1 MALAAK
7 PFLLH
12 PNDDMPDIPVSRST
26 RIDSGSAALLH
37 DEQAPMA
44 VPSPARAARLGPSQL
59 AVRTSTSDVPGLR
72 REWLDLNVAVEP
84 EPEPEPQAAPEVLVE
99 RSLAQDRTA
108 FFTEVSHHCNL
119 TGRTQVEL
127 SAQPALVLNHR
138 MDPDARLD
146 AVFPLRD
153 PARPLTHVHARY
165 ANADG
170 SLSERVGC
178 TEVALD
184 TGIYSYLRTLASQ
197 RDGRLPTLG
206 PAQWTAL
213 VRSLERDMMSEIQ
226 RLIAG
231 TPAQPPRCVPRRL
244 SEQDLPESERAALTG
259 HYGLFVN
266 AALEGVQ
273 RPLLSNGN
281 VLGVYMGALLE
292 TDEDLEQYR
301 QEHPSSVQYEMDID
315 QSRPE
320 PAVVAAL
327 GAANSTAF
335 ANTALRFD
343 GDRPCYD
350 HERLNAIF
358 LPFRAQMTDNA
369 GEPRAQSFMALV
381 ALDNLYASSNPSREV
396 RVNYGDAY
404 LEQFKNPPPH
414 ERTSPTPTPR
424 IKPEPLQES
433 SQLHDVAMAEAA
445 APVSSSEP
453 SPAAAMP
460 AAQRRRLDVS
470 GRYQSDQSASSSR
483 TAAYSVADPTA
494 AAERP
499 EGNAHGRARRRVP
512 VQLTID
518 TQIAHEAW
526 LDPDIATD
534 ESSAAAQGADDSAL
548 IAAIREAVPGPHKS
562 KNNEIDPSSARKLR
576 NLHAPDT
583 PRTVQIRTF
592 LEISAPVQGW
602 DSGYDRYRRLLDEN
616 ERRAE
621 KWPDQSMR
629 KAARI
634 KPANAR
640 TLRNFRAPDSP
651 RTAQARSFLEAS
663 APAQGA
669 DNGFDRYRR
678 LLAENDRRAVGE
690 KWSNTSMQKAAGI
703 DPTHAKRIRDLHA
716 PDTPRTAQ
724 ARSFMEASTP
734 AQGADSAADKYCRG
748 LEENDR
754 RAEKWPDQSLQKA
767 AGIDHSNARLLRD
780 LRAPDTPR
788 TAQARWFME
797 DSAPAQ
803 GADSGFDRYRRGRD
817 ENERRAE
824 KWPEHSLQKA
834 AGINPSNAKS
844 LRDLRAPDT
853 PRTVEA
859 RSFMDGSAPAQGGDS
874 KTGRYRRGLNE
885 NDRRA
890 EKWSDKSLQKAAGI
904 DRSQAKK
911 VRDRRTAG
919 LDDPIP

>member
-1 MALAAK
+1 M
-7 PFLLH
+7 F
-12 PNDDMPDIPVSRST
+12 
-26 RIDSGSAALLH
+26 
-37 DEQAPMA
+37 
-44 VPSPARAARLGPSQL
+44 
-59 AVRTSTSDVPGLR
+59 
-72 REWLDLNVAVEP
+72 DLNVEAEP
-84 EPEPEPQAAPEVLVE
+84 EPASQATPEVLVE

-108 FFTEVSHHCNL
+108 FFTEVSHHCDL

-153 PARPLTHVHARY
+153 PSRPLTHVHARY

-184 TGIYSYLRTLASQ
+184 TGIYSYLRTLAAQ

-244 SEQDLPESERAALTG
+244 SEQDLPETERAALTG
-259 HYGLFVN
+259 HYGLFVD

-273 RPLLSNGN
+273 RPLLSNGK

-292 TDEDLEQYR
+292 TDEELEQYR

-315 QSRPE
+315 QNRPE

-369 GEPRAQSFMALV
+369 GEPHAQSFMALV

-396 RVNYGDAY
+396 RVDYGDAY

-414 ERTSPTPTPR
+414 ERTAPTPR

-433 SQLHDVAMAEAA
+433 RQPHDVAMTEAA

-453 SPAAAMP
+453 LPAAAMP

-483 TAAYSVADPTA
+483 TAADPVAVPTA
-494 AAERP
+494 AAERT
-499 EGNAHGRARRRVP
+499 EGSAHGGARRRRGLVR
-512 VQLTID
+512 LTIN

-526 LDPDIATD
+526 PNPDIATD
-534 ESSAAAQGADDSAL
+534 ESSADEATQGADDSAL

-562 KNNEIDPSSARKLR
+562 KNKHYEAILDVNDAR
-576 NLHAPDT
+576 ADG
-583 PRTVQIRTF
+583 Q
-592 LEISAPVQGW
+592 
-602 DSGYDRYRRLLDEN
+602 
-616 ERRAE
+616 
-621 KWPDQSMR
+621 KWADKSMR
-629 KAARI
+629 
-634 KPANAR
+634 
-640 TLRNFRAPDSP
+640 
-651 RTAQARSFLEAS
+651 
-663 APAQGA
+663 
-669 DNGFDRYRR
+669 
-678 LLAENDRRAVGE
+678 
-690 KWSNTSMQKAAGI
+690 KAAGI
-703 DPTHAKRIRDLHA
+703 DPTNAITVCDLRA

-724 ARSFMEASTP
+724 ARSFMDASAP
-734 AQGADSAADKYCRG
+734 AQGADSGLGRYRRG
-748 LEENDR
+748 LDENDG
-754 RAEKWPDQSLQKA
+754 RADDQKWPDKSLRKA
-767 AGIDHSNARLLRD
+767 AGIAPADAKAIRD

-788 TAQARWFME
+788 TAQARSFM
-797 DSAPAQ
+797 DASAPAQ
-803 GADSGFDRYRRGRD
+803 G
-817 ENERRAE
+817 
-824 KWPEHSLQKA
+824 
-834 AGINPSNAKS
+834 
-844 LRDLRAPDT
+844 
-853 PRTVEA
+853 
-859 RSFMDGSAPAQGGDS
+859 
-874 KTGRYRRGLNE
+874 
-885 NDRRA
+885 
-890 EKWSDKSLQKAAGI
+890 
-904 DRSQAKK
+904 
-911 VRDRRTAG
+911 
-919 LDDPIP
+919 